1 MYIANYFIAQTST
14 VRSVRLRFDLLASV
28 RIDNDPIGRC
38 FLPLI
43 RHIDVSFDPSMA
55 RRYDASTTTFSP
67 EGRLHQ
73 VEYAIEAINNA
84 GTCVGILAKD
94 GIVMASERRI
104 TSGLL
109 APAKTSEKTYFLAK
123 HAACNVAGLTADAN
137 ILIDQAR
144 LRAGRYQYQYQ
155 EPIPMEQLVEY
166 VCNYKQYFTQRGGL
180 RPFGVAFLFAG
191 YDEHYGFQLYQSD
204 PSGNYSGWKAT
215 VIGANNQAG
224 KTILKSDYQKQ
235 PEGEE
240 KMADDDDESGSIPD
254 VQGALRLAVK
264 VLNKTMDGSGTTAA
278 EKMELFTMAL
288 DDNGQVVTKILTKT
302 ETQAVIS
309 AVESESASS
318 GES

>member
-1 MYIANYFIAQTST
+1 
-14 VRSVRLRFDLLASV
+14 
-28 RIDNDPIGRC
+28 
-38 FLPLI
+38 
-43 RHIDVSFDPSMA
+43 MA
-55 RRYDASTTTFSP
+55 RRYDSSTTTFSP

-109 APAKTSEKTYFLAK
+109 APAKTSEKTYQLCP
-123 HAACNVAGLTADAN
+123 HASCNVAGLSADAN

-144 LRAGRYQYQYQ
+144 LRAGRYAYQYQ
-155 EPIPMEQLVEY
+155 EPIPIEQLVEY
-166 VCNYKQYFTQRGGL
+166 VCNYKQFYTQRGGL

-224 KTILKSDYQKQ
+224 KSLLKSEYKT
-235 PEGEE
+235 GEE
-240 KMADDDDESGSIPD
+240 EEGSIPD
-254 VQGALRLAVK
+254 VAEALKLAVK
-264 VLNKTMDGSGTTAA
+264 VLNKTMDGTTAAAAA
-278 EKMELFTMAL
+278 EKMELYTM
-288 DDNGQVVTKILTKT
+288 TKDEHGECVHHILNRDEASK
-302 ETQAVIS
+302 VID
-309 AVESESASS
+309 AVEAELASAGDS
-318 GES
+318 

>member
-1 MYIANYFIAQTST
+1 
-14 VRSVRLRFDLLASV
+14 
-28 RIDNDPIGRC
+28 
-38 FLPLI
+38 
-43 RHIDVSFDPSMA
+43 MA
-55 RRYDASTTTFSP
+55 RRYDSSTTTFSP

-109 APAKTSEKTYFLAK
+109 APAKTSEKTYQLCS
-123 HAACNVAGLTADAN
+123 HVSCNVAGLTADAN

-144 LRAGRYQYQYQ
+144 LRAGRYAYQYQ
-155 EPIPMEQLVEY
+155 EPIPVEQLVEH
-166 VCNYKQYFTQRGGL
+166 VCNYKQFYTQRGGL

-224 KTILKSDYQKQ
+224 KSLLKAEYKI
-235 PEGEE
+235 EGEE
-240 KMADDDDESGSIPD
+240 GEEGSIPD
-254 VQGALRLAVK
+254 VEEALKLAVK
-264 VLNKTMDGSGTTAA
+264 VLNKTMDGTTAAAAA
-278 EKMELFTMAL
+278 EKMELYTM
-288 DDNGQVVTKILTKT
+288 TKNELGECFHHILNQ
-302 ETQAVIS
+302 EEASRVID
-309 AVESESASS
+309 AVEAESASAGDS
-318 GES
+318 

>member
-1 MYIANYFIAQTST
+1 
-14 VRSVRLRFDLLASV
+14 
-28 RIDNDPIGRC
+28 
-38 FLPLI
+38 
-43 RHIDVSFDPSMA
+43 
-55 RRYDASTTTFSP
+55 
-67 EGRLHQ
+67 
-73 VEYAIEAINNA
+73 
-84 GTCVGILAKD
+84 
-94 GIVMASERRI
+94 MASERRI

-109 APAKTSEKTYFLAK
+109 APAKTSEKTYFLSK
-123 HAACNVAGLTADAN
+123 HSACNVAGLTADAN

-155 EPIPMEQLVEY
+155 EPIPIEQLVEY

-224 KTILKSDYQKQ
+224 KTILKSDYLKQ
-235 PEGEE
+235 SEGEE
-240 KMADDDDESGSIPD
+240 KMEEDDESANIPD

-278 EKMELFTMAL
+278 EKMELFTMTL
-288 DDNGQVVTKILTKT
+288 DDKQQVVTKILNKA
-302 ETQAVIS
+302 ETQAVID
-309 AVESESASS
+309 AVEAESASS
-318 GES
+318 GDS

>member
-1 MYIANYFIAQTST
+1 
-14 VRSVRLRFDLLASV
+14 
-28 RIDNDPIGRC
+28 
-38 FLPLI
+38 
-43 RHIDVSFDPSMA
+43 MA
-55 RRYDASTTTFSP
+55 RRYDSSTTTFSP

-109 APAKTSEKTYFLAK
+109 APAKTSEKTYTLCP

-137 ILIDQAR
+137 ILIEQAR

-155 EPIPMEQLVEY
+155 EPIPVEQLVEY
-166 VCNYKQYFTQRGGL
+166 VCNYKQFYTQRGGL

-224 KTILKSDYQKQ
+224 KSILKSDYQKKQ
-235 PEGEE
+235 DGDMDEDKEPE
-240 KMADDDDESGSIPD
+240 IPD
-254 VQGALRLAVK
+254 VQEALKLAVK
-264 VLNKTMDGSGTTAA
+264 VLNKTMDGTGSAAA
-278 EKMELFTMAL
+278 EK
-288 DDNGQVVTKILTKT
+288 NGIVHNDT
-302 ETQAVIS
+302 
-309 AVESESASS
+309 
-318 GES
+318 G